1 METSKVFISSLNIE
15 RSHTIPTIENSLDC
29 NDVIIYKIYLP
40 NFISIKDCLSNFLN
54 SNEVS
59 RAQRFYKEVDRNRF
73 IIYRSILKFVLAFTT
88 QMDVK
93 GIYIENDFNK
103 KPYLAS
109 HPLLHFNISHS
120 EDHTAIAISRK
131 KVGIDIEYKAENFDF
146 TNILQDVFYDN
157 EISYIENAVNKKHAF
172 YTLWTRKE
180 AFVKAL
186 GKGIDDDFKYMPCL
200 DGQHDISAT
209 VLNETENW
217 QVYSFNFAEDYSGA
231 VCIEGLPKVP
241 EVLKVYTLPNTMKE
255 LLELTQ
261 ERKGQ

>member
-1 METSKVFISSLNIE
+1 MVFI
-15 RSHTIPTIENSLDC
+15 
-29 NDVIIYKIYLP
+29 
-40 NFISIKDCLSNFLN
+40 ISFFTKTVHKS
-54 SNEVS
+54 
-59 RAQRFYKEVDRNRF
+59 AFYKASANVLVLDF
-73 IIYRSILKFVLAFTT
+73 FKFPA
-88 QMDVK
+88 
-93 GIYIENDFNK
+93 
-103 KPYLAS
+103 
-109 HPLLHFNISHS
+109 
-120 EDHTAIAISRK
+120 AI
-131 KVGIDIEYKAENFDF
+131 F
-146 TNILQDVFYDN
+146 
-157 EISYIENAVNKKHAF
+157 NKKHAF